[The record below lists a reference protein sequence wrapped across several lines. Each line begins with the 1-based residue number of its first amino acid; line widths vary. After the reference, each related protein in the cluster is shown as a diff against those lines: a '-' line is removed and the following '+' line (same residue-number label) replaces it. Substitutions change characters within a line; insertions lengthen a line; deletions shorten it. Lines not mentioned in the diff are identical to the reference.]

1 MNPKIYLLQL
11 LPKTINYRFVRKALI
26 KPANPITLT
35 FSVTNMCQSRCKTC
49 KIWELYLKHPEKR
62 KEELTL
68 NEIEKIFE
76 SMGHI
81 YFFNISG
88 GEPFLRKDL
97 PKIVEL
103 ACKYLTPAI
112 IHIPTNALMP
122 KCIEKTTKEILGII
136 DTFRSNAP
144 LTVKPSI
151 DGIGELHDEIRGVKG
166 NFDKLMETVERLLR
180 VQRENKRL
188 HVELG
193 TVVSNFNV
201 DHLDEI
207 EDYVHSLGVESYRNE
222 IAEQRTEFYNI
233 DDPITPS
240 AETYEKLMRRFSN
253 KIKENTNSK
262 RKLARITEAMRLVYY
277 ELVPKILREQRQV
290 IPCYAGISNVHINF
304 DGEVWP
310 CCVLGYDKPMGNLR
324 DSNYDF
330 HKILNSDQAREVKEY
345 IKNKNCVCPLANQ
358 WYSNILCN
366 FRQLAKVAKNM
377 LYIKSA
383 E

>member
-88 GEPFLRKDL
+88 GEPFLRQDL

-166 NFDKLMETVERLLR
+166 NFDKLMETIERLLR

-240 AETYEKLMRRFSN
+240 AETYEKLIRRFSN

-377 LYIKSA
+377 LYIKSV

>member
-1 MNPKIYLLQL
+1 MNFLDYAFEL
-11 LPKTINYRFVRKALI
+11 LPKTVGYKAARLAVI
-26 KPANPITLT
+26 QNPNPITLT
-35 FSVTNMCQSRCKTC
+35 YSVTAACQSRCKTC
-49 KIWELYLKHPEKR
+49 QIGKR
-62 KEELTL
+62 YHENPDIVKRDLRL
-68 NEIEKIFE
+68 DEIEKIFE
-76 SMGHI
+76 SLGHV

-122 KCIEKTTKEILGII
+122 KRIENTTKAILDII
-136 DTFRSNAP
+136 NAHQSKAP

-207 EDYVHSLGVESYRNE
+207 EDYVHSLGIESYRNE
-222 IAEQRTEFYNI
+222 IAEQRTEFHNI

-240 AETYEKLMRRFSN
+240 AEIYEKLMRRFSN

-262 RKLARITEAMRLVYY
+262 RKLARMTEAMRLVYY
-277 ELVPKILREQRQV
+277 ELTPKILREQRQV

-310 CCVLGYDKPMGNLR
+310 CCVLGYDKPMGHLR
-324 DSNYDF
+324 ECGYDF
-330 HKILNSDQAREVKEY
+330 RKIWHSEQAAEVRKF
-345 IKNKNCVCPLANQ
+345 IKDGNCACPLANQ
-358 WYSNILCN
+358 AYSNILIN
-366 FRQLAKVAKNM
+366 TRTLLKMVRNY
-377 LYIKSA
+377 LYFI
-383 E
+383 

>member
-1 MNPKIYLLQL
+1 MKSLDNILELF
-11 LPKTINYRFVRKALI
+11 PKTMWYRLTRSGLVG
-26 KPANPITLT
+26 PANPITLT
-35 FSVTNMCQSRCKTC
+35 FSVTAACQSRCKTC
-49 KIWELYLKHPEKR
+49 QIGKR
-62 KEELTL
+62 YHENPDIVKRDLRL
-68 NEIEKIFE
+68 DEIEKVFE
-76 SMGHI
+76 SLGHV

-103 ACKYLTPAI
+103 ACKYLKPAI

-136 DTFRSNAP
+136 DTSGSNAP
-144 LTVKPSI
+144 LTIKPSI

-166 NFDKLMETVERLLR
+166 NFKKLEDTVKRLLR
-180 VQRENKRL
+180 LQKENQRL

-193 TVVSNFNV
+193 TVESNFNI

-233 DDPITPS
+233 GDPITPS
-240 AETYEKLMRRFSN
+240 AEVYEQLMKRFSN

-262 RKLARITEAMRLVYY
+262 RKLARMTESMRLVYY
-277 ELVPKILREQRQV
+277 ELAAKILREHRQV

-310 CCVLGYDKPMGNLR
+310 CCVLGYDKPMGYLR
-324 DSNYDF
+324 ECDYDF
-330 HKILNSDQAREVKEY
+330 QEIWHSEQAAEVRRF
-345 IKNKNCVCPLANQ
+345 IKDGNCACPLANQ
-358 WYSNILCN
+358 AYSNILVNAGTLLKVIRN
-366 FRQLAKVAKNM
+366 FSRFN
-377 LYIKSA
+377 
-383 E
+383 